1 MPLFL
6 EFGMSGIRA
15 SLHLA
20 RGVLGA
26 AAQELG
32 CCKAGRDAAFGC
44 SLPCAPGW
52 SLNVPSALEQP
63 GHGSSSVQPF
73 PACRQGGREGLCSSS
88 SSSSSCFL
96 FSPLFLLLV
105 IPCVIIPHLALYFAF
120 LLQVVCLLLGW
131 ICVRLQYEVFSYRT
145 YCFYAKHLNCE
156 LKFTYQL
163 KTKDVAILT
172 MESQEKM
179 KSCIFLT
186 FLVKIF
192 SHIYLKLAF

>member
-1 MPLFL
+1 MHNTENSKVTLPYTSPILPYLCWCMLSCCMACYFLF
-6 EFGMSGIRA
+6 
-15 SLHLA
+15 
-20 RGVLGA
+20 
-26 AAQELG
+26 
-32 CCKAGRDAAFGC
+32 
-44 SLPCAPGW
+44 PCY
-52 SLNVPSALEQP
+52 L
-63 GHGSSSVQPF
+63 F
-73 PACRQGGREGLCSSS
+73 
-88 SSSSSCFL
+88 SSSCFL

-105 IPCVIIPHLALYFAF
+105 VPCVLIPHLALCFAF

-172 MESQEKM
+172 LESQEKM